1 MENNFKKKSLIFRFL
16 DKFQRRNRGNLFM
29 NLKNY
34 YYYINSKIFKFTK
47 DNRAY
52 IIRQLNK
59 NSIIA
64 EIGVW
69 KGDFSFEIFKYT
81 SPRKLVLVDPW
92 LYNKNIRGCAPQ
104 VNGKEPLNQSYFDQ
118 AKLSTFKKFNG
129 YGNVAILDTTSKNA
143 SEKYKDNFFDY
154 IYIDGEHSYK
164 AVYEDLTFW
173 YPKLK
178 NNGKIFGDDFY
189 WREEDNSFS
198 VKEAYYDFIS
208 KHKIKK
214 WCVFKS
220 QICLIKN
227 NV

>member
-64 EIGVW
+64 EVGVW
-69 KGDFSFEIFKYT
+69 KGDFSFEIFKNT

-92 LYNKNIRGCAPQ
+92 IYNKNIRGCAPQ
-104 VNGKEPLNQSYFDQ
+104 VNGEEPLNQSFFDQ
-118 AKLSTFKKFNG
+118 AKMSTFKKFNG
-129 YGNVAILDTTSKNA
+129 
-143 SEKYKDNFFDY
+143 
-154 IYIDGEHSYK
+154 YK